1 MFNCAPPN
9 EPFPD
14 GLPARV
20 SPGVFGHVAGY
31 IGVVEPQMRK
41 ALHIHMLVQLL
52 VFAHPADIFA
62 HGRIHDAVRQCW
74 YFAASICFRS
84 TEAFAHYLR
93 EPDAMSVLRAE
104 PLLSLTMKQR
114 LLVGEERAA
123 ESMKHQLRARG
134 LSEPPATTEARAPP
148 RFFVPATYGTEALPS
163 PTWAAAA
170 VRDVSAATART
181 GNHVCRKDVCYKGRI
196 GKLGFCRMLFWHW
209 AKVVKGPGDVVAV
222 RRHGL
227 PLQQRWD
234 GMGGPPILASP
245 PFRGSPALEVN
256 HPFHFKMTPAMLLGP
271 RCNHDLGLLLRLPGV
286 DEITSGNVQSCIDA
300 MIDTMGGP

>member
-1 MFNCAPPN
+1 MLFNCASPR

-14 GLPARV
+14 GVPARD

-31 IGVVEPQMRK
+31 LGVVEPQMRK

-52 VFAHPADIFA
+52 GFAHPADLFA
-62 HGRIHDAVRQCW
+62 HGRIQDAVRKCW

-84 TEAFAHYLR
+84 TEAFAQYLN
-93 EPDAMSVLRAE
+93 EPEAVRVLRAE
-104 PLLSLTMKQR
+104 PLLSLTKSSASSSAKNGLRRPWSSSSAPGICPSREQR
-114 LLVGEERAA
+114 Q
-123 ESMKHQLRARG
+123 SRAR
-134 LSEPPATTEARAPP
+134 PP
-148 RFFVPATYGTEALPS
+148 RFFVCAPAAYGAEAMPS
-163 PTWAAAA
+163 STWAAAA
-170 VRDVSAATART
+170 VRDVSTATART

-209 AKVVKGPGDVVAV
+209 SKVVTGPGEVVAV

-234 GMGGPPILASP
+234 GAGCPPILTSP
-245 PFRGSPALEVN
+245 PFRSSPALEVN

-271 RCNHDLGLLLRLPGV
+271 RCNHDLGLLLRLPSV
-286 DEITSGNVQSCIDA
+286 DELTTGSFASCIGA
-300 MIDTMGGP
+300 